1 MKNGNLR
8 EVSHP
13 SPLLSPQPPL
23 YHPRGSVKYI
33 IPNAMTSERL
43 HINEIFYSIQGEST
57 HAGRPCVFVRLTG
70 CNLRCKWCD
79 TEYAFY
85 EGRRMSVAEV
95 AEIVRSYR
103 CNLIEVT
110 GGEPLLQEG
119 VYPLMD
125 AMLESGQTVMVET
138 SGASDVARLDP
149 RVIKIMDLKCPGSGE
164 CEKNLW
170 SNLDHLTKR
179 DEIKF
184 VVADRA
190 DYDWARDTIVAREL
204 APRVNALLMSPVFG
218 QLDPAALAAWIL
230 EDRLPARMQ
239 LQMHK
244 QIWPSIS
251 RGV

>member
-1 MKNGNLR
+1 
-8 EVSHP
+8 
-13 SPLLSPQPPL
+13 
-23 YHPRGSVKYI
+23 
-33 IPNAMTSERL
+33 MTSDRL
-43 HINEIFYSIQGEST
+43 QINEIFYSIQGEST

-85 EGRRMSVAEV
+85 EGRQMPIAEV
-95 AEIVRSYR
+95 AKIVRGYR
-103 CNLIEVT
+103 CDLVEVT

-119 VYPLMD
+119 VYSLID
-125 AMLESGQTVMVET
+125 AMLESGHTVMIET
-138 SGASDVARLDP
+138 SGASDVSRLDP

-164 CEKNLW
+164 CERNLW
-170 SNLDHLTKR
+170 SNLDHLTAR

-190 DYDWARDTIVAREL
+190 DYEWTRDTILTREL
-204 APRVNALLMSPVFG
+204 AHRAGALLLSPVFG
-218 QLDPAALAAWIL
+218 KLDPAALASWML

-244 QIWPSIS
+244 QIWPGVT

>member
-1 MKNGNLR
+1 MK
-8 EVSHP
+8 
-13 SPLLSPQPPL
+13 
-23 YHPRGSVKYI
+23 
-33 IPNAMTSERL
+33 SERL

-70 CNLRCKWCD
+70 CNLRCAWCD

-85 EGRRMSVAEV
+85 EGRKMPIAEV
-95 AEIVRSYR
+95 AQIVGDYR
-103 CNLIEVT
+103 CDLVEVT

-125 AMLESGQTVMVET
+125 VLLDAGKTVMIET
-138 SGASDVARLDP
+138 SGASDVSKLDA

-164 CEKNLW
+164 VARNLW
-170 SNLDHLTKR
+170 SNLEHLSSR

-184 VVADRA
+184 VLADRI
-190 DYDWARDTIVAREL
+190 DYEWARAAIAEHKL
-204 APRVNALLMSPVFG
+204 ESRVNAILLSPVHG
-218 QLDPAALAAWIL
+218 QLDPAMLAKWIL
-230 EDRLPARMQ
+230 EDRLTARMQ

-244 QIWPSIS
+244 QIWGPNA

>member
-1 MKNGNLR
+1 
-8 EVSHP
+8 
-13 SPLLSPQPPL
+13 
-23 YHPRGSVKYI
+23 
-33 IPNAMTSERL
+33 MTSERL

-70 CNLRCKWCD
+70 CNLRCTWCD
-79 TEYAFY
+79 TEYAFFD
-85 EGRRMSVAEV
+85 GRRMPLAEV
-95 AEIVRSYR
+95 ADIVRAYR
-103 CNLIEVT
+103 CDLVEVT

-125 AMLESGQTVMVET
+125 ALLESGHTVMVET

-149 RVIKIMDLKCPGSGE
+149 RIVKIMDLKCPASGE
-164 CEKNLW
+164 CQRNLW
-170 SNLDHLTKR
+170 SNLDHLTTR

-190 DYDWARDTIVAREL
+190 DYEWARDTIVARAL
-204 APRVNALLMSPVFG
+204 APRVNALLLSPVFG
-218 QLDPAALAAWIL
+218 QLEPAALAAWIL

-244 QIWPSIS
+244 QIWPNIS